1 MQSSRKPN
9 NYPLPFFFLL
19 LLVGLTLNA
28 QEIRE
33 NEQGEKII
41 VYPDGRVEYFNGDP
55 VPPEAQGTTE
65 AYPVF
70 DGYIEPLDGSITV
83 NEEDLFKIALR
94 RAQLAEEAAGI
105 AEVRAEE
112 AQANLSR
119 LQGLQP
125 ANQEENRQ
133 LQKQLEAAFLAAEQ
147 TRVEAQEARLL
158 AMNTQEVTEKGGY
171 VEDFNTRR
179 QNNRRTE
186 ERSDI
191 IRQAADQPYTQLI
204 PLTDNAIATSRED
217 LIRRPPSGN
226 CSFEFEGN
234 DDRSGQYRR
243 DLEQQLL
250 FTYTDERLR
259 PFLKEKEY
267 LSCEG
272 FLSSVGGY
280 RFLTLEFT
288 FAYPNAREAYGFID
302 QNSILTVKLLNG
314 DFVNLRAG
322 QMDRGSYDTIREEL
336 KYRVYYPID
345 RGQISILKQGE
356 VDLLRVFWSS
366 GYEEYEVYQ
375 LDFFQRQFECLGD

>member
-9 NYPLPFFFLL
+9 YLLSLFLL
-19 LLVGLTLNA
+19 FLIGSLSLSA

-33 NEQGEKII
+33 NERGEKII

-55 VPPEAQGTTE
+55 VPPEEQGIAE
-65 AYPVF
+65 SYPVF

-83 NEEDLFKIALR
+83 NEEDLFKIAVR
-94 RAQLAEEAAGI
+94 RSQLAQEAASI

-112 AQANLSR
+112 AQANLAR
-119 LQGLQP
+119 LQGVQP
-125 ANQEENRQ
+125 ASEEENAQ

-147 TRVEAQEARLL
+147 TRVEAREARLL
-158 AMNTQEVTEKGGY
+158 AMNAQEVTEKGGY

-179 QNNRRTE
+179 QTNRRTE

-217 LIRRPPSGN
+217 LIRRPPVAD
-226 CSFEFEGN
+226 CSFDFEGN

-375 LDFFQRQFECLGD
+375 LDFFQQQFECLGD